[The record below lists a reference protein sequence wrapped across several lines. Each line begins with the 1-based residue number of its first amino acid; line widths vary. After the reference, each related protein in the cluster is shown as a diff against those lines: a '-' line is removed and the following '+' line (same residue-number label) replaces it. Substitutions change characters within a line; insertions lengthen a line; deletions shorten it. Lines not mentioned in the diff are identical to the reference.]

1 MSHPD
6 KVPTSS
12 PSTSRPA
19 PARRR
24 IEKGIRQIRPG
35 VYEVQA
41 FVGRDPIT
49 GRMRQVSET
58 TAGGIAR
65 AREVRPKLIAKVPNG
80 EHGSPKGP
88 ATPSALL
95 DEWLEHNRGI
105 LRWAEPTRPEY
116 EHKVE
121 KAMGPT
127 SGIKLAQR
135 TAATSTPTTRCT
147 STPGSRPGPC
157 CSATGSSRRR

>member
-65 AREVRPKLIAKVPNG
+65 AREVRPKLIAKVQNG

-105 LRWAEPTRPEY
+105 LRWAEPVLRP
-116 EHKVE
+116 
-121 KAMGPT
+121 
-127 SGIKLAQR
+127 I
-135 TAATSTPTTRCT
+135 
-147 STPGSRPGPC
+147 
-157 CSATGSSRRR
+157 SAHGTDLSSISARLISSRSGNDSGAPGMLRSPSVGGGQQHRSS